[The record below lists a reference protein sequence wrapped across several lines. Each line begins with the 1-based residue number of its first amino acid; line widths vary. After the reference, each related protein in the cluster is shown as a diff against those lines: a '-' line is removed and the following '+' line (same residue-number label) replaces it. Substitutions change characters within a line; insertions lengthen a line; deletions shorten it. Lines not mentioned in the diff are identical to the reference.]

1 MKRTVLTAIALA
13 AALGVATPGFAADKK
28 DRHERTT
35 FTLDSAHMD
44 SKDVIGMKVDFPDGK
59 RAGKIDHLLFDRDG
73 KLTHAVIA
81 IGGVAGVGGKD
92 VVVPWSQLRI
102 RHDDRKDVAMVD
114 RATLDSA
121 PRYSRSRDRVAA
133 SPKTAPS
140 ADRDKDGVPNR
151 LDKAPSNPARQ

>member
-1 MKRTVLTAIALA
+1 MKRTVLMAIALA

-35 FTLDSAHMD
+35 FTLDSGHMD
-44 SKDVIGMKVDFPDGK
+44 TKDLIGMKVELPDGK
-59 RAGKIDHLLFDRDG
+59 KAGKIDQLLFDRDG

-81 IGGVAGVGGKD
+81 TGGVVGIGKHD
-92 VVVPWSQLRI
+92 VVVPWSQMKI
-102 RHDDRKDVAMVD
+102 RHEGRKDVAMVD

-121 PRYSRSRDRVAA
+121 PRYSRARDRVAA
-133 SPKTAPS
+133 SPATAPS

-151 LDKAPSNPARQ
+151 LDKAPNNPARQ